1 MVLERQNKKKPF
13 CRCFVEG
20 KPFTK
25 YFKISGIQTS
35 SFNVI
40 ITKVPN
46 ILFLFILIFFSFPLT
61 LQMRKLRNAVEL
73 SLSL

>member
-40 ITKVPN
+40 ITKVP
-46 ILFLFILIFFSFPLT
+46 PLT